1 MGLDSNVELA
11 LLEELEVVAEVR
23 LVDAE
28 DDSVDVEH
36 EGEAWIVLDVTGS
49 ATVEAENTGAW
60 AEVVVEILVDAE
72 VAVPW
77 MLLTK

>member
-1 MGLDSNVELA
+1 MRLDSNVELA
-11 LLEELEVVAEVR
+11 LLEVLEVVAEVR

-28 DDSVDVEH
+28 DVSVDVEH
-36 EGEAWIVLDVTGS
+36 EGEAWILLDVTGS
-49 ATVEAENTGAW
+49 ATVDAEKTGVW
-60 AEVVVEILVDAE
+60 GEVVVEIPVDAE

>member
-1 MGLDSNVELA
+1 MRLDSNVELA
-11 LLEELEVVAEVR
+11 LLEELEVAAEAR

-28 DDSVDVEH
+28 DVSVDVEH
-36 EGEAWIVLDVTGS
+36 EGEAWILLDVTGS
-49 ATVEAENTGAW
+49 ATVDAEKTGVW
-60 AEVVVEILVDAE
+60 GEVVVEIPVDAE